1 MAFDDGTQ
9 TGVTRSLGVS
19 TGEFQAVR
27 PTFEAVPALVA
38 GSESDAGQTA
48 GGVAAT
54 APVPNLHYVFDDPND
69 GEPGRDRV
77 LVHGVWELVL
87 ALAIAGVGIALTQ
100 VRPGALKALSTAM
113 SWEPR
118 PWGGLVF

>member
-38 GSESDAGQTA
+38 GSETDQPAGTTGTA
-48 GGVAAT
+48 QI
-54 APVPNLHYVFDDPND
+54 PNLHYVFDDPND

-77 LVHGVWELVL
+77 L
-87 ALAIAGVGIALTQ
+87 A
-100 VRPGALKALSTAM
+100 RF
-113 SWEPR
+113 SWERIGATVSDVLHELLSERRGAPTR
-118 PWGGLVF
+118 